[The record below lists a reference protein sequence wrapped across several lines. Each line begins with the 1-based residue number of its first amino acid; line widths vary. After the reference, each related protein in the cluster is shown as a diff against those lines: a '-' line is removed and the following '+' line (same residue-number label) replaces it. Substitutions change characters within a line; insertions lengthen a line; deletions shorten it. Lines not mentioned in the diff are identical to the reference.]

1 MEVVILWIIHL
12 LEYFSKQTGDV
23 NLSVFNMTK
32 RTNESK
38 ILTKHIS
45 SNVNINLMIE
55 NVTKIKSGITK
66 KVDLRAKICSNIICV
81 KNSNLES

>member
-1 MEVVILWIIHL
+1 MI
-12 LEYFSKQTGDV
+12 
-23 NLSVFNMTK
+23 K

-45 SNVNINLMIE
+45 SNVTINLMIE

-66 KVDLRAKICSNIICV
+66 KVDLRAKIRSNIICA

>member
-1 MEVVILWIIHL
+1 MI
-12 LEYFSKQTGDV
+12 
-23 NLSVFNMTK
+23 K

-66 KVDLRAKICSNIICV
+66 KVDLMAKIRSNIICV